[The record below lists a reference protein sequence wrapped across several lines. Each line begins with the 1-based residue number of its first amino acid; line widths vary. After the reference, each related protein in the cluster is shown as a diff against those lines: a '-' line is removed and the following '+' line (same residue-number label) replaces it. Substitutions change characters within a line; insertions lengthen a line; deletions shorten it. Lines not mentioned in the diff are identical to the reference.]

1 MNTTTIYAKTGIG
14 VKYRIND
21 YCVDSSVERKSL
33 LQKVPCSVCIIKLGS
48 VTICAKIWRT
58 TKETKIETKKI

>member
-21 YCVDSSVERKSL
+21 YCVNSSWEEILYRRYPV
-33 LQKVPCSVCIIKLGS
+33 VYV
-48 VTICAKIWRT
+48 
-58 TKETKIETKKI
+58 